1 MLRTFVRSF
10 LGRDRAS
17 PVARPRLAAVLVAVA
32 LASVACSPSADGGPA
47 SADGGPA
54 SNVRVPVEGGGS
66 YVDISADRLT
76 AMLATKD
83 FLFVN
88 VHVPYEGELAQTDA
102 FIPFD
107 RIAEETAALPADK
120 TAKIVLYCRSGSMS
134 AIAARTLVG
143 LGYTNVY
150 NLDGGLNAWRA
161 RGFEVLD
168 TGG

>member
-1 MLRTFVRSF
+1 MGSHVISAFVRSF
-10 LGRDRAS
+10 SRPRRPS
-17 PVARPRLAAVLVAVA
+17 PQARPRLAAVLVVIA
-32 LASVACSPSADGGPA
+32 LATIACSPSADGGPA
-47 SADGGPA
+47 SE
-54 SNVRVPVEGGGS
+54 VRVPVDGGGS
-66 YVDISADRLT
+66 YVDIPADRLT
-76 AMLATKD
+76 AMLAAKD
-83 FLFVN
+83 FVLIN

-143 LGYTNVY
+143 LGYTSVY

>member
-1 MLRTFVRSF
+1 MISALVRSF
-10 LGRDRAS
+10 SGLHRPLPQAG
-17 PVARPRLAAVLVAVA
+17 PRLAVDLVTLA
-32 LASVACSPSADGGPA
+32 LATVACSPSAGGGPE
-47 SADGGPA
+47 SD
-54 SNVRVPVEGGGS
+54 VRVPVDGGGS
-66 YVDISADRLT
+66 YVDISADRLA

-83 FLFVN
+83 FFFVN
-88 VHVPYEGELAQTDA
+88 VHVPYEGELAKTDA

-107 RIAEETAALPADK
+107 RIAGETAALPADK

-143 LGYTNVY
+143 LGYTGVY

-168 TGG
+168 KGG

>member
-1 MLRTFVRSF
+1 MNSASVRSF
-10 LGRDRAS
+10 VDSRHLS
-17 PVARPRLAAVLVAVA
+17 STARPRLAAVLVAVA
-32 LASVACSPSADGGPA
+32 LAIVACSPSAG
-47 SADGGPA
+47 ADPG
-54 SNVRVPVEGGGS
+54 SEVRVPVEGGGS
-66 YVDISADRLT
+66 YVDVPADRLA
-76 AMLATKD
+76 AMLTAKD
-83 FLFVN
+83 FVLVN
-88 VHVPYEGELAQTDA
+88 VHVPYEGELAGTDA

-143 LGYTNVY
+143 LGYTSVY

>member
-1 MLRTFVRSF
+1 MISALVRSF
-10 LGRDRAS
+10 LGPHRPS
-17 PVARPRLAAVLVAVA
+17 PQVQPRLAVILVTVA
-32 LASVACSPSADGGPA
+32 LATVACSPSAGGGPE
-47 SADGGPA
+47 SE
-54 SNVRVPVEGGGS
+54 VRVPVDGGGS
-66 YVDISADRLT
+66 YVDIPADRL
-76 AMLATKD
+76 AVMLAAKD
-83 FLFVN
+83 FVLVN
-88 VHVPYEGELAQTDA
+88 VHVPYEGELAGTDA

-107 RIAEETAALPADK
+107 RIAEETASLPADK

-143 LGYTNVY
+143 LDYTSVY

>member
-1 MLRTFVRSF
+1 MISALIRSF
-10 LGRDRAS
+10 RGLPA
-17 PVARPRLAAVLVAVA
+17 PLHQARRGLAIVLVTVA
-32 LASVACSPSADGGPA
+32 LVTAACSPSADGGPE
-47 SADGGPA
+47 SE
-54 SNVRVPVEGGGS
+54 VRVPVDGGGS
-66 YVDISADRLT
+66 YTDIPADRLA
-76 AMLATKD
+76 AMLAAKD
-83 FLFVN
+83 FVLVN
-88 VHVPYEGELAQTDA
+88 VHVPYEGELADTDL

-107 RIAEETAALPADK
+107 RIAEETSSLPADK

-143 LGYTNVY
+143 LGYSSVY

>member
-1 MLRTFVRSF
+1 MISALVRS
-10 LGRDRAS
+10 LSGLHRPLPQAG
-17 PVARPRLAAVLVAVA
+17 PRLAVLVTLA
-32 LASVACSPSADGGPA
+32 LATVACSPSAGGGLA
-47 SADGGPA
+47 SEV
-54 SNVRVPVEGGGS
+54 SVPVDGGGS
-66 YVDISADRLT
+66 YVDIPADRLA
-76 AMLATKD
+76 AMLAAKD
-83 FLFVN
+83 FVLVN

-107 RIAEETAALPADK
+107 RIAEESAALPADK

-143 LGYTNVY
+143 LGYTSVY

-168 TGG
+168 KGG